1 VDFLTAAPGEISD
14 FTSEVDPTQYANSE
28 THAPF
33 DRWMDRFIKIAD
45 FPWNEGA
52 YLNAATYPYEKY
64 LNHPTVMKKLEGFS
78 RFHMKGL
85 ELKFILNGAP
95 TQYGT
100 ILASYYPLPEFSGGK
115 VDQPDGSLG
124 FLMAHTCYPH
134 TYLSVATSAGATMK
148 VPFVCPKNC
157 ISLNDV
163 RSKNPPFEMYR
174 DAFRWQRETINLGE
188 LFLTS
193 IGPLETVG
201 VASSNPID
209 VSVYARPID
218 LFMWGPTTF
227 DPQSDEYGVTPV
239 STVASVVASAAGM
252 LASIPSIRPYM
263 LATQLASG
271 AMASVARMFGYS
283 NPPVIDPVHVFMNRP
298 TYGISS
304 PEIPVQMDKL
314 ALDPKNELTIDPR
327 TVGAPAADAMTMS
340 YMMDRNVYVGA
351 SHWYGTDMQE
361 APLLAM
367 HVSPEFCLEQNKG
380 SLPGGAGAMTNYYG
394 AAKVQMTPACH
405 LAQVFKY
412 WRGSI
417 DFTFTVIASQFHRG
431 RYVIEYEPAGR
442 TADDGSGLLRQ
453 WVVDIKDSPTFT
465 VTIDMCSDITW
476 LPTTRTVFDNEND
489 LNGTPMFTARAL
501 QPLDEFVPGN
511 GTLRVRVLNELT
523 SSAAESDIIMF
534 VRTNCKN
541 VEFACPM
548 DLKGWPTTY
557 ETQSD
562 TATLAAVT
570 TDVTVADE
578 NVDTRTTPA
587 DSTIYQGE
595 VVKSIRTLLQRANFF
610 QTLSPYPAQPASDV
624 VRNTIRRG
632 YTYNV
637 LTSTFYRMVVKWIF
651 PRIGMQVGNS
661 LSFNSAGWSKANS
674 GDATPE
680 IPFVYGK
687 PTMISYM
694 TPCYVGYRGG
704 VAYRSALESNSS
716 GAGGYH
722 IELQGVTIERSS
734 DKIRDYTA
742 DIGCGGTAFGH
753 TTSDTQ
759 STPRGNVISQQ
770 YLSNTISGAS
780 GMGVTNDVRY
790 LDAVIPQYSRYR
802 MLPANPVAQQNL
814 SIGLEPDDPGYLYV
828 PYVDEVDNVEV
839 TAILQRADGNTPINS
854 GDWLDAPKLNV
865 YQQAGVDF
873 TLLFYLAPPTMW
885 SLRTGAALFDAP

>member
-1 VDFLTAAPGEISD
+1 
-14 FTSEVDPTQYANSE
+14 
-28 THAPF
+28 
-33 DRWMDRFIKIAD
+33 MDRFIKIAD
-45 FPWNEGA
+45 VPWNEGTYLNTSLAPYKA
-52 YLNAATYPYEKY
+52 YLT
-64 LNHPTVMKKLEGFS
+64 HPSVLKKLEGFS

-100 ILASYYPLPEFSGGK
+100 LLVSYKPLPYFSGGN
-115 VDQPDGSLG
+115 VDQPDGSTA
-124 FLMAHTCYPH
+124 FLMGHTCYPH

-148 VPFVCPKNC
+148 VPFMCPKNC
-157 ISLNDV
+157 ISLNDT
-163 RSKNPPFEMYR
+163 RSKADPFPVTR
-174 DAFRWQRETINLGE
+174 DPVRLQRETNDLGD

-193 IGPLETVG
+193 IGQLETVG
-201 VASSNPID
+201 TASANPID
-209 VSVYARPID
+209 VTIYARPID
-218 LFMWGPTTF
+218 LFLWGPTTF
-227 DPQSDEYGVTPV
+227 EPQSDEYGVTPV
-239 STVASVVASAAGM
+239 STVASVIASAAGM

-271 AMASVARMFGYS
+271 AMASVARLFGYS

-298 TYGISS
+298 TYGIPS
-304 PEIPVQMDKL
+304 PEIPIQMDKL

-340 YMMDRNVYVGA
+340 YMMDRDVYVGA
-351 SHWYGTDMQE
+351 SHWYGTDNQD

-367 HVSPEFCLEQNKG
+367 YVSPEFCIEQNQG
-380 SLPGGAGAMTNYYG
+380 SLPGGGGAMTNAYG

-405 LAQVFKY
+405 LAQVFKF

-431 RYVIEYEPAGR
+431 RYVIEYEPAG
-442 TADDGSGLLRQ
+442 TTTDSGSGLLRQ
-453 WVVDIKDSPTFT
+453 WIVDIKDSPTFT
-465 VTIDMCSDITW
+465 VTIDLCADTTW
-476 LPTTRTVFDNEND
+476 LPTMRTVFDDTND
-489 LNGTPMFTARAL
+489 ISTFGSPMFTGRAL
-501 QPLDEFVPGN
+501 KPFDGDVLAN

-523 SSAAESDIIMF
+523 SSAAESDVIMF

-557 ETQSD
+557 ESQSD
-562 TATLAAVT
+562 TSALAALTTEVT
-570 TDVTVADE
+570 IADE

-610 QTLSPYPAQPASDV
+610 QTLDVYPGQPASTN
-624 VRNTIRRG
+624 VRNTIRDA

-637 LTSTFYRMVVKWIF
+637 NTSSFFRLAVKWIF

-661 LSFNSAGWSKANS
+661 LSLGSGGWSKANS
-674 GDATPE
+674 GAGTPE

-694 TPCYVGYRGG
+694 TPCYAGYRGG
-704 VAYRSALESNSS
+704 VAYRAVMEANKNLANSDVD
-716 GAGGYH
+716 
-722 IELQGVTIERSS
+722 LQGVTIERSS
-734 DKIRDYTA
+734 NQSGGYTA
-742 DIGCGGTAFGH
+742 DVGSCGTAFGH
-753 TTSDTQ
+753 TTKDIS
-759 STPRGNVISQQ
+759 STDRGAIIGQQ
-770 YLSNTISGAS
+770 YMSNTISGAS
-780 GMGVTNDVRY
+780 GMSVTNDVRY
-790 LDAVIPQYSRYR
+790 LDAVVPQYSRYR

-814 SIGLEPDDPGYLYV
+814 SIGLGPDDPGYIYV

-839 TAILQRADGNTPINS
+839 TAIFQRGNGSFPG
-854 GDWLDAPKLNV
+854 GDHWLNAPKIHL
-865 YQQAGVDF
+865 YQQAGVDL

-885 SLRTGAALFDAP
+885 SLRTGAVLFDPP